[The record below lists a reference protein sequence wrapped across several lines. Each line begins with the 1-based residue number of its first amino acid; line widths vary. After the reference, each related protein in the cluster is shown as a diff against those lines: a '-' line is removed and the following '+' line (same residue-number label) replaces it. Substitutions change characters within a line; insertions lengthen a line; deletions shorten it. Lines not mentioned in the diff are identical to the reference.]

1 MGSPIKKHKYTS
13 GLNVKCWTRLPWIWA
28 QLDVLWR
35 CDNDAASK
43 VCNDDGIAWLRYVF
57 KLNVIYLRNF
67 KKIIDKNIIN
77 VHRRHTEIE
86 TNHVDIK
93 KITVDIQI
101 NNTARPGAKF
111 AEAMLGTKG
120 WMQ

>member
-1 MGSPIKKHKYTS
+1 M
-13 GLNVKCWTRLPWIWA
+13 
-28 QLDVLWR
+28 WR

>member
-93 KITVDIQI
+93 NITVDI
-101 NNTARPGAKF
+101 
-111 AEAMLGTKG
+111 
-120 WMQ
+120 